1 MWLLH
6 LLPDSLILFI
16 VYALM
21 GLGTLGIILGF
32 FIKFIPWV
40 NIYRTPIQIV
50 STILFCS
57 GVYWYGGYSTEMLWR
72 EKVAQLEEKIAES
85 EKQSVKTNTVI
96 KKVYV
101 DRVKIV
107 KQDVVV
113 VQEKIRE
120 VEKLID
126 KECRVAPEAINLL
139 NEAARPRKG
148 TVEVGPLQPLP
159 KGDKQ

>member
-6 LLPDSLILFI
+6 LLPDSFILII

-21 GLGTLGIILGF
+21 GLGALGIIAGF
-32 FIKFIPWV
+32 FIKFIPWI

-50 STILFCS
+50 SIILFCS
-57 GVYWYGGYSTEMLWR
+57 GVYWYGGYTTEMLWR
-72 EKVAQLEEKIAES
+72 EEVTRLEEQVAEA
-85 EKQSVKTNTVI
+85 EKKSAKTNTVI

-113 VQEKIRE
+113 VQEKIKE

-126 KECRVAPEAINLL
+126 KECKVAPEAINLL

-148 TVEVGPLQPLP
+148 IVEIGPLQPVS
-159 KGDKQ
+159 KDDKQ

>member
-6 LLPDSLILFI
+6 LMPDWLLMFV
-16 VYALM
+16 VYAA
-21 GLGTLGIILGF
+21 LGIGVVLTIAG
-32 FIKFIPWV
+32 WV
-40 NIYRTPIQIV
+40 MKNIFAQIGGV
-50 STILFCS
+50 VLLVT
-57 GVYWYGGYSTEMLWR
+57 GVYWYGGYSTEMIWR
-72 EKVAQLEEKIAES
+72 DQVNQLEAKVSES

-101 DRVKIV
+101 DRVKVV

-113 VQEKIRE
+113 VQEKIKE

-126 KECRVAPEAINLL
+126 KDCKVAPEAIQLL

-148 TVEVGPLQPLP
+148 IVEVGPLQ
-159 KGDKQ
+159 KDEKQ

>member
-6 LLPDSLILFI
+6 LLPTSLILWI
-16 VYALM
+16 VNIAM
-21 GLGTLGIILGF
+21 IVGLLGILVSF
-32 FIKFIPWV
+32 FVKFIPFI

-50 STILFCS
+50 SIIIFCS
-57 GVYWYGGYSTEMLWR
+57 GIYWYGGYTTEMIWR
-72 EKVAQLEEKIAES
+72 DEVAKLEEKVAEA

-126 KECRVAPEAINLL
+126 KDCRVAPEAIQLL
-139 NEAARPRKG
+139 NQAAKPRKG
-148 TVEVGPLQPLP
+148 IVEVEPL
-159 KGDKQ
+159 KKDEKQ

>member
-21 GLGTLGIILGF
+21 GLGALGIIVGF
-32 FIKFIPWV
+32 FIKFIPWI
-40 NIYRTPIQIV
+40 NIYRTPILIV
-50 STILFCS
+50 SILLFCS
-57 GVYWYGGYSTEMLWR
+57 GVYWYGGYTTEMLWR
-72 EKVAQLEEKIAES
+72 EEVAKLEAKVAEA

-126 KECRVAPEAINLL
+126 KDCKVAPEAIQLL

-148 TVEVGPLQPLP
+148 TVEVGPL
-159 KGDKQ
+159 KKDEKQ

>member
-6 LLPDSLILFI
+6 LLPTSLILWI
-16 VYALM
+16 VNIAM
-21 GLGTLGIILGF
+21 IGGLIGILVSF
-32 FIKFIPWV
+32 FIKFIPFI

-50 STILFCS
+50 SIIIFCS
-57 GVYWYGGYSTEMLWR
+57 GIYWYGGYTTEMIWR
-72 EKVAQLEEKIAES
+72 DEVAKMEAKVAES

-126 KECRVAPEAINLL
+126 KDCRVAPEAIQLL
-139 NEAARPRKG
+139 NQAAKPRKG
-148 TVEVGPLQPLP
+148 IVEVEPL
-159 KGDKQ
+159 KKDEKQ

>member
-6 LLPDSLILFI
+6 ILPDSLILFI

-21 GLGTLGIILGF
+21 GLGALGIILGF

-50 STILFCS
+50 SIILFCS
-57 GVYWYGGYSTEMLWR
+57 GVYWYGGYTTEMIWR
-72 EKVAQLEEKIAES
+72 EEVARLEEKVAEA
-85 EKQSVKTNTVI
+85 EKQSIKTNTVI

-113 VQEKIRE
+113 VQEKIKE

-126 KECRVAPEAINLL
+126 KDCKVAPEAVQLL
-139 NEAARPRKG
+139 NQAAKPRKG
-148 TVEVGPLQPLP
+148 TVEVGPLQ
-159 KGDKQ
+159 KDEKQ

>member
-21 GLGTLGIILGF
+21 GLGALGIILGF
-32 FIKFIPWV
+32 FIRFIPWV

-50 STILFCS
+50 SIILFCS
-57 GVYWYGGYSTEMLWR
+57 GVYWYGGYTTEMLWR
-72 EKVAQLEEKIAES
+72 DKVAQLEEKVAES

-148 TVEVGPLQPLP
+148 TVEVGPLQPLS
-159 KGDKQ
+159 KDDKQ